1 MIQPDTSA
9 VAPRYTRMASLL
21 HWLIA
26 ALILTQ
32 IGLGLVMDHATLD
45 DMVAFSLFQTHRALG
60 ILTLVLVVLRVIWR
74 LCHKPPALPVS
85 VSPPLRHIASVTHF
99 LLYCGQLLSPLSGW
113 ALASASTLALP
124 LSLFGLFDWPLLPL
138 SADGRL
144 EAPLRLVHHW
154 AGWGLAAF
162 VALHIAAA
170 FWHGA
175 IRRDGLVWRMVP
187 PIQPPSKAP

>member
-1 MIQPDTSA
+1 MAQPDTRITT
-9 VAPRYTRMASLL
+9 PRYTRVACLL

-26 ALILTQ
+26 ALILIQ

-60 ILTLVLVVLRVIWR
+60 IVTLVLVVLRVIWR
-74 LCHKPPALPVS
+74 LGHKSPALS
-85 VSPPLRHIASVTHF
+85 VFVASPLRHVASITHF
-99 LLYCGQLLSPLSGW
+99 LLYLGQLLSPLSGW
-113 ALASASTLALP
+113 ALASASSLALP

-138 SADGRL
+138 SSDGRF

-154 AGWGLAAF
+154 AGWGLAAL
-162 VALHIAAA
+162 VALHIAGA

-175 IRRDGLVWRMVP
+175 IRRDGLVWRIVP
-187 PIQPPSKAP
+187 LIHRAPKAR

>member
-60 ILTLVLVVLRVIWR
+60 IVALVLIAFRLFWR
-74 LCHKPPALPVS
+74 LGHKPPVLP
-85 VSPPLRHIASVTHF
+85 ASVAPMVRKLAASTHF
-99 LLYCGQLLSPLSGW
+99 LLYVGQMVSPLSGW
-113 ALASASTLALP
+113 ALASASSLALP
-124 LSLFGLFDWPLLPL
+124 LSLFGLFDWPLLPFP
-138 SADGRL
+138 ADGRF
-144 EAPLRLVHHW
+144 EAPLREVHHW
-154 AGWGLAAF
+154 AGWMLAALI
-162 VALHIAAA
+162 AGHIAAA
-170 FWHGA
+170 LWHGL
-175 IRRDGLVWRMVP
+175 IRKDGVFTQILPRFSW
-187 PIQPPSKAP
+187 SKRP